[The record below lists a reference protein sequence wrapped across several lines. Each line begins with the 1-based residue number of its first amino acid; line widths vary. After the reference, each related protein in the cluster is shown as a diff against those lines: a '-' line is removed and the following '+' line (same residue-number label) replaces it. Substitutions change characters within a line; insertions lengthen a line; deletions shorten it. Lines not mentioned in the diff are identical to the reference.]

1 MGTDGKGMCVNLP
14 GTYFAHVHLLVVPRG
29 LEEVALMLRC
39 PSDAGAPVLD
49 RVLGVLVPLVLRSE
63 GAVPPQPML
72 DMALFGV
79 WACAVPLDWAS
90 ARTRGRRPSTTALLR
105 MIRHGADLC
114 LCWWRCAC
122 ACVHAKIGGE
132 ENGTNLKM

>member
-1 MGTDGKGMCVNLP
+1 MYEVVIGREEKGVCVNLL
-14 GTYFAHVHLLVVPRG
+14 GTHFAHVHLLVVPRG

-72 DMALFGV
+72 DMVLFGV
-79 WACAVPLDWAS
+79 LGFC
-90 ARTRGRRPSTTALLR
+90 
-105 MIRHGADLC
+105 
-114 LCWWRCAC
+114 
-122 ACVHAKIGGE
+122 GGE
-132 ENGTNLKM
+132 